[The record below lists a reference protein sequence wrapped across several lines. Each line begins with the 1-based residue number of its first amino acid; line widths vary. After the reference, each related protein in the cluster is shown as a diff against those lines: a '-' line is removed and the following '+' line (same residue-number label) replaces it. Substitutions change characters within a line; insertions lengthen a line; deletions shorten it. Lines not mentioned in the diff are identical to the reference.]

1 MGREKRENIE
11 GQRLC
16 VQAPIEGVC
25 VPASA
30 RPAGSLLVFVS
41 ARRHVGA
48 STESKSFVGACEAL
62 GLTTAADQNNNLQTT
77 RGLSSKLR
85 VMTMRTALVTARP
98 YE

>member
-1 MGREKRENIE
+1 MGREKRVNIE

-48 STESKSFVGACEAL
+48 STESKRTESLGARAKHW
-62 GLTTAADQNNNLQTT
+62 A
-77 RGLSSKLR
+77 
-85 VMTMRTALVTARP
+85 
-98 YE
+98 

>member
-1 MGREKRENIE
+1 MWNMKGADKWEKRDNIE

-30 RPAGSLLVFVS
+30 GPAGSLLVFVS

-48 STESKSFVGACEAL
+48 STESKRTESLGARAKHW
-62 GLTTAADQNNNLQTT
+62 A
-77 RGLSSKLR
+77 
-85 VMTMRTALVTARP
+85 
-98 YE
+98 

>member
-48 STESKSFVGACEAL
+48 STESKSRWCVRST
-62 GLTTAADQNNNLQTT
+62 GLDN
-77 RGLSSKLR
+77 SSG
-85 VMTMRTALVTARP
+85 P
-98 YE
+98 E